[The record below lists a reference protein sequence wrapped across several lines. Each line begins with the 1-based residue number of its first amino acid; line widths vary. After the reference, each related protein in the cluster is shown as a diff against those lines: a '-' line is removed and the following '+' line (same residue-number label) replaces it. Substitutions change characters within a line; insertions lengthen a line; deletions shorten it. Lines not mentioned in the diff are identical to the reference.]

1 MSQPQARQLVL
12 ALLAALSLCGV
23 ANAGPQAPRS
33 IEERR
38 AQEQREIRPDADPS
52 DPDQMRKKTTE
63 QVEEQ
68 PEAAPRYPQADRI
81 EPEGKATP
89 KHVPKLK
96 QQFDAFNAKATA
108 TVLMLADELIAD
120 PETNP
125 YEKSVSAR
133 LAGASQLN
141 VDNAKAMAYLQKAI
155 EFNGLNNNEHFEA
168 MFLIAQLQMQEKQ
181 YAQSLATV
189 DQFLTQTKSQ
199 TPDALALKGNA
210 LYRLKR
216 YPEAVEALKQA
227 LAGAPQPRADW
238 TQLLMGAYAEMGKP
252 EEASKLAEQ
261 LGAGNPDDKQA
272 QLNLAATYMQSG
284 QDDKAAAILEKLR
297 SSGQLTEEQ
306 DYRNLFAMYS
316 NAGGKDKEV
325 IAVINEGMSKGIL
338 KPDHQVYT
346 ALAQAYWFSDQVG
359 PAIEAFKKAA
369 PIAPNGEAYLNLAR
383 ALSNEGRTAEAREAA
398 KQALAKGVKKP
409 EDAKRI
415 IGTK

>member
-1 MSQPQARQLVL
+1 MSRPQTRQLVL
-12 ALLAALSLCGV
+12 ALLAALALCGV

-38 AQEQREIRPDADPS
+38 AQEQRESQPDTDDSRRSEKPQEAPEQAD
-52 DPDQMRKKTTE
+52 
-63 QVEEQ
+63 V
-68 PEAAPRYPQADRI
+68 APRYPQADRV
-81 EPEGKATP
+81 EPEGKATS
-89 KHVPKLK
+89 KQVPKLK

-141 VDNAKAMAYLQKAI
+141 GDNAKAMAYLQKAI

-168 MFLIAQLQMQEKQ
+168 MFLVAQLQMQEKQ

-199 TPDALALKGNA
+199 TPEALALKGNT

-216 YPEAVEALKQA
+216 YPEAVEALKLA

-238 TQLLMGAYAEMGKP
+238 TQLLMGAYANMGQP

-261 LGAGNPDDKQA
+261 LGAGDPGDKQA

-346 ALAQAYWFSDQVG
+346 ALAQAYWFSDQAG

>member
-1 MSQPQARQLVL
+1 MSRPQTRQLVL
-12 ALLAALSLCGV
+12 ALLAALALCGV

-38 AQEQREIRPDADPS
+38 AQEQRESQPDTDDSRRSEKPQEAPEQAD
-52 DPDQMRKKTTE
+52 
-63 QVEEQ
+63 V
-68 PEAAPRYPQADRI
+68 APRYPQADRV
-81 EPEGKATP
+81 EPEGKATS

-168 MFLIAQLQMQEKQ
+168 MFLVAQLQMQEKQ

-199 TPDALALKGNA
+199 TPEALALKGNA

-216 YPEAVEALKQA
+216 YPEAVEALKLA

-238 TQLLMGAYAEMGKP
+238 TQLLMGAYADMGQP

-261 LGAGNPDDKQA
+261 LGAGDPGDKQA

-346 ALAQAYWFSDQVG
+346 ALAQAYWFSDQAG

>member
-1 MSQPQARQLVL
+1 MSRPQTRQLVL
-12 ALLAALSLCGV
+12 ALLAALALCGV

-38 AQEQREIRPDADPS
+38 AQEQRESQPDTDDSRRSEKPQEAPEQAD
-52 DPDQMRKKTTE
+52 
-63 QVEEQ
+63 V
-68 PEAAPRYPQADRI
+68 APRYPQADRV
-81 EPEGKATP
+81 EPEGKATS

-168 MFLIAQLQMQEKQ
+168 MFLVAQLQMQEKQ

-199 TPDALALKGNA
+199 TPEALALKGNA

-216 YPEAVEALKQA
+216 YPEAVEALKLA

-238 TQLLMGAYAEMGKP
+238 TQLLMGAYANMGQP

-261 LGAGNPDDKQA
+261 LGAGDPGDKQA

-325 IAVINEGMSKGIL
+325 VAVINEGMSKGIL

-346 ALAQAYWFSDQVG
+346 ALAQAYWFSDQAG

>member
-1 MSQPQARQLVL
+1 MSRPQTRQLVL
-12 ALLAALSLCGV
+12 ALLAALALCGV

-38 AQEQREIRPDADPS
+38 AQEQRESQPDTDDSRRSEKPQEAPEQAD
-52 DPDQMRKKTTE
+52 
-63 QVEEQ
+63 V
-68 PEAAPRYPQADRI
+68 APRYPQADRV
-81 EPEGKATP
+81 EPEGKATS

-141 VDNAKAMAYLQKAI
+141 GDNAKAMAYLQKAI

-168 MFLIAQLQMQEKQ
+168 MFLVAQLQMQEKQ

-199 TPDALALKGNA
+199 TPEALALKGNA

-216 YPEAVEALKQA
+216 YPEAVEALKLA

-238 TQLLMGAYAEMGKP
+238 TQLLMGAYANMGQP

-261 LGAGNPDDKQA
+261 LGAGDPGDKQA

-346 ALAQAYWFSDQVG
+346 ALAQAYWFSDQAG

>member
-1 MSQPQARQLVL
+1 MPQPQTRQLVL
-12 ALLAALSLCGV
+12 ALLTALSLCGV
-23 ANAGPQAPRS
+23 ANADPQAPRS

-38 AQEQREIRPDADPS
+38 AQEQRGNQPPIDPRNM
-52 DPDQMRKKTTE
+52 DNREKAPE
-63 QVEEQ
+63 QAEQ
-68 PEAAPRYPQADRI
+68 AEVAPRYPQADRV
-81 EPEGKATP
+81 EPEGKATS
-89 KHVPKLK
+89 KHVPKLQ

-261 LGAGNPDDKQA
+261 LGAGNPDDKQG

-325 IAVINEGMSKGIL
+325 ITVINEGMSKGIL

-409 EDAKRI
+409 EDANRI

>member
-1 MSQPQARQLVL
+1 MSQPQTRQLVL

-38 AQEQREIRPDADPS
+38 AQEQRGNQPPVDSRNLDKREKAPKQA
-52 DPDQMRKKTTE
+52 E
-63 QVEEQ
+63 QAEV
-68 PEAAPRYPQADRI
+68 APRYPQANRV
-81 EPEGKATP
+81 EPEGKATS
-89 KHVPKLK
+89 KHVPKLQ

-168 MFLIAQLQMQEKQ
+168 MFLVAQLQMQEKQ

-199 TPDALALKGNA
+199 TPEALALKGNA

-216 YPEAVEALKQA
+216 YPEAVEALKLA

-238 TQLLMGAYAEMGKP
+238 TQLLMGAYADMGQP

-325 IAVINEGMSKGIL
+325 VAVINEGMSKGIL

-346 ALAQAYWFSDQVG
+346 ALAQAYWFSDQAG

>member
-1 MSQPQARQLVL
+1 MSRPQTRQLVL
-12 ALLAALSLCGV
+12 ALLAALALCGV

-38 AQEQREIRPDADPS
+38 AQEQRESQPDTDDSRRSEKPQEAPEQAD
-52 DPDQMRKKTTE
+52 
-63 QVEEQ
+63 V
-68 PEAAPRYPQADRI
+68 APRYPQADRV
-81 EPEGKATP
+81 EPEGKATS

-141 VDNAKAMAYLQKAI
+141 GDNAKAMAYLQKAI

-168 MFLIAQLQMQEKQ
+168 MFLVAQLQMQEKQ

-199 TPDALALKGNA
+199 TPEALALKGNA

-216 YPEAVEALKQA
+216 YPEAVEALKLA

-238 TQLLMGAYAEMGKP
+238 TQLLMGAYADMGQP

-346 ALAQAYWFSDQVG
+346 ALAQAYWFSDQAG

>member
-1 MSQPQARQLVL
+1 MPQPQTRQLVL
-12 ALLAALSLCGV
+12 ALLSALSLCGV

-38 AQEQREIRPDADPS
+38 AQEQRGTQPPVDSRNLDKREKAP
-52 DPDQMRKKTTE
+52 E
-63 QVEEQ
+63 QAEQ
-68 PEAAPRYPQADRI
+68 AEVAPRYPQADRV
-81 EPEGKATP
+81 EPEGKATS
-89 KHVPKLK
+89 KHVPKLQ

-189 DQFLTQTKSQ
+189 DQFLAQTKSQ

-216 YPEAVEALKQA
+216 YPEAVETLKQA
-227 LAGAPQPRADW
+227 LAAAPKPRADW

-325 IAVINEGMSKGIL
+325 IAVINEGMAKGVL

-409 EDAKRI
+409 EDANRI

>member
-1 MSQPQARQLVL
+1 MSRPQTRQLVL
-12 ALLAALSLCGV
+12 ALLAALALCGV

-38 AQEQREIRPDADPS
+38 AQEQRESQPDTDDSRRSEKPQEAPEQAD
-52 DPDQMRKKTTE
+52 
-63 QVEEQ
+63 V
-68 PEAAPRYPQADRI
+68 APRYPQADRV
-81 EPEGKATP
+81 EPEGKATS

-168 MFLIAQLQMQEKQ
+168 MFLVAQLQMQEKQ

-199 TPDALALKGNA
+199 TPEALALKGNA

-216 YPEAVEALKQA
+216 YPEAVEALKLA

-238 TQLLMGAYAEMGKP
+238 TQLLMGAYADMGQP

-261 LGAGNPDDKQA
+261 LGAGDPGDKQA

-325 IAVINEGMSKGIL
+325 VAVINEGMSKGIL

-346 ALAQAYWFSDQVG
+346 ALAQAYWFSDQAG

>member
-1 MSQPQARQLVL
+1 MFQAQTPQFVL
-12 ALLAALSLCGV
+12 ALLATLSLCGV
-23 ANAGPQAPRS
+23 ANADPQAPRS

-38 AQEQREIRPDADPS
+38 AQEQRGNQPPMDPRNM
-52 DPDQMRKKTTE
+52 DNREKAPGQAE
-63 QVEEQ
+63 QAEV
-68 PEAAPRYPQADRI
+68 APRYPQADRV
-81 EPEGKATP
+81 EPEGKATS
-89 KHVPKLK
+89 KHVPKLQ

-181 YAQSLATV
+181 YAQSLGTV

-199 TPDALALKGNA
+199 TPEALALKGNA

-216 YPEAVEALKQA
+216 YPEAVEALKLA

-238 TQLLMGAYAEMGKP
+238 TQLLMGAYADMGQP

-297 SSGQLTEEQ
+297 SGGQLTEEQ

-316 NAGGKDKEV
+316 NAGGKDKEA

-359 PAIEAFKKAA
+359 PAIETFKKAA

-409 EDAKRI
+409 EDANRI